1 MKIGIDISQI
11 VYGTGVSFYTQ
22 NLVENLLKVDKK
34 NEYKLFFSSLR
45 KNLPANF
52 NYKAANVKL
61 KKFRI
66 PPTLLEPLFN
76 KSHFLPIENF
86 IGKVDVFHSSDWTQ
100 PSARAKKVTTIHD
113 FGFLKYPQTAHPK
126 IKAVMERRFGWLK
139 KEIDMVITISEAT
152 KKDTMEILG
161 IPEDKIR
168 VIYEAAP
175 EDINQVKNKRTINIV
190 KAKYGI
196 KGNYLLSVAT
206 LEPRK
211 NLKRIIQAFQ
221 ALGIKDLQ
229 LVIIGKSGWDTS
241 LQGTD
246 FKKLK
251 TNVVFTGYV
260 NRQDL
265 AALYSGAVCL
275 AFPSLYE
282 GFGLP
287 ILEAMKCGCP
297 VVTSHLSSMPE
308 VAGRAGILVDP
319 MDVEEIGKGF
329 YEVVS
334 NKNKRQ
340 EMIKEGFKQV
350 KKFSWEKTAEETLK
364 VYQDVVKQ

>member
-22 NLVENLLKVDKK
+22 SLVENLLKIDKK

-45 KNLPANF
+45 KKLPAKF
-52 NYKAANVKL
+52 KYKNSNVKL
-61 KKFRI
+61 KSFKI

-76 KSHFLPIENF
+76 KSHFLPIESF

-100 PSARAKKVTTIHD
+100 PSARAKKITTIHD

-139 KEIDMVITISEAT
+139 KEIDMVIAISEAT

-161 IPEDKIR
+161 IPEEKIK
-168 VIYEAAP
+168 VIYEAVP
-175 EDINQVKNKRTINIV
+175 EDVAQVKNKKTMELV

-221 ALGIKDLQ
+221 ALGTKDLK
-229 LVIIGKSGWDTS
+229 LVITGKSGWDSS
-241 LQGTD
+241 LQGD
-246 FKKLK
+246 DLKKMS
-251 TNVVFTGYV
+251 NVIFTGYV
-260 NRQDL
+260 DRHDL
-265 AALYSGAVCL
+265 FALYSGAICL

-308 VAGRAGILVDP
+308 VAGKAGILVDP
-319 MDVEEIGKGF
+319 MDIEEIGKGF

-334 NKNKRQ
+334 NKVKRQ

-350 KKFSWEKTAEETLK
+350 NKFSWEKTARQTLK
-364 VYQDVVKQ
+364 VYEEVFKK

>member
-11 VYGTGVSFYTQ
+11 VHGVGVSFYTQ
-22 NLVENLLKVDKK
+22 NLVEGLLKIDKK
-34 NEYKLFFSSLR
+34 NDYKLFFSSLR
-45 KNLPANF
+45 KNLPADF
-52 NYKAANVKL
+52 NYQAANVRL
-61 KKFRI
+61 KSFKI

-76 KSHFLPIENF
+76 KFHFLPIESF

-100 PSARAKKVTTIHD
+100 PSTRAKKVTTIHD

-126 IKAVMERRFGWLK
+126 IKAVMERRFEWIK
-139 KEIDMVITISEAT
+139 KEIDMVIAISEAT
-152 KKDTMEILG
+152 KKDTMEILE

-168 VIYEAAP
+168 VVYEAIP
-175 EDINQVKNKRTINIV
+175 DDISQIKNKKTIETV

-221 ALGIKDLQ
+221 ALGIKDLK
-229 LVIIGKSGWDTS
+229 LVIVGKSGWDTS
-241 LQGTD
+241 LQGD
-246 FKKLK
+246 DLKKMS
-251 TNVVFTGYV
+251 NVFFTGYV
-260 NRQDL
+260 NRQEL

-334 NKNKRQ
+334 NKVKRQ

-350 KKFSWEKTAEETLK
+350 EKFSWEKTAKETLR

>member
-22 NLVENLLKVDKK
+22 SLVENLLKIDNK
-34 NEYKLFFSSLR
+34 NEYRLFFSSLR
-45 KNLPANF
+45 KNLPASF
-52 NYKAANVKL
+52 KYKTANARL
-61 KKFRI
+61 KSFKI

-76 KSHFLPIENF
+76 KSHLLPIESF

-100 PSARAKKVTTIHD
+100 PPTRAKKVTTIHD
-113 FGFLKYPQTAHPK
+113 FGFLKYPETAHPK
-126 IKAVMERRFGWLK
+126 IKAVMERRFRWIK
-139 KEIDMVITISEAT
+139 KEIDMVIAISQST

-161 IPEDKIR
+161 IPENKIK
-168 VIYEAAP
+168 VVYEAVP
-175 EDINQVKNKRTINIV
+175 EDITQVKNKQTINKI
-190 KAKYGI
+190 KNKYHI
-196 KGNYLLSVAT
+196 KGDYILSVAT

-211 NLKRIIQAFQ
+211 NLKIIIQAFQ

-229 LVIIGKSGWDTS
+229 LVIIGKSGWDNIRMDN
-241 LQGTD
+241 GIE
-246 FKKLK
+246 
-251 TNVVFTGYV
+251 NVKFTGYV

-287 ILEAMKCGCP
+287 ILEAMQCGCP
-297 VVTSHLSSMPE
+297 VITSHLSSMPE
-308 VAGRAGILVDP
+308 VAGKAGILVDP
-319 MDVEEIGKGF
+319 MDIEEIGKGF

-334 NKNKRQ
+334 NKIKRQ

-350 KKFSWEKTAEETLK
+350 KKFSWEKTARQTLK
-364 VYQDVVKQ
+364 VYEDVVKQ

>member
-22 NLVENLLKVDKK
+22 SLVENLLKIDKK

-45 KNLPANF
+45 KNLPSNF
-52 NYKAANVKL
+52 NNKAVNVKL

-76 KSHFLPIENF
+76 KSHFLPIESF

-100 PSARAKKVTTIHD
+100 PPTKAKKVTTIHD

-126 IKAVMERRFGWLK
+126 IKAVMERRFDWIK
-139 KEIDMVITISEAT
+139 KEIDMVIAISEAT
-152 KKDTMEILG
+152 KKDAMEILE
-161 IPEDKIR
+161 IPEEKIK
-168 VIYEAAP
+168 VVYEAAP
-175 EDINQVKNKRTINIV
+175 EDIKQVKSKQTIKAV

-196 KGNYLLSVAT
+196 NNNYLLSVAT

-241 LQGTD
+241 LQGVD
-246 FKKLK
+246 FKQFKN
-251 TNVVFTGYV
+251 NVLFTGYV
-260 NRQDL
+260 NRQEL
-265 AALYSGAVCL
+265 AALYSGALCL

-308 VAGRAGILVDP
+308 VAGKAGILVDP
-319 MDVEEIGKGF
+319 LDVEEIGKGF

-334 NKNKRQ
+334 NKAKRQ

-350 KKFSWEKTAEETLK
+350 GKFSWEETAKETLK
-364 VYQDVVKQ
+364 VYEKVIG